1 MTEKLRDNDREEQA
15 QENGEDRHKKSQL
28 YFLDHCSVFYLL
40 LNYILNFCVILL
52 RHTDEGAARS
62 KYKQLGKQTSGYWAC
77 RSRCQQLESLK
88 CKSLNGSNWEDHNHR
103 TCRSKCQ
110 QLESV
115 HVRGLNISNLR
126 DQGACTFQQ
135 HHEKRQK

>member
-1 MTEKLRDNDREEQA
+1 MEKWRDNDREEQA
-15 QENGEDRHKKSQL
+15 QENGEDGHKKSQL
-28 YFLDHCSVFYLL
+28 HVSTFLITAVYLL

-62 KYKQLGKQTSGYWAC
+62 KRKQLGKQTSGYWAC

-88 CKSLNGSNWEDHNHR
+88 CKSLNGSKWEDHNHS

-110 QLESV
+110 QLERLDCTCERSK
-115 HVRGLNISNLR
+115 HQQLEGPGCMHIST
-126 DQGACTFQQ
+126 AS
-135 HHEKRQK
+135 